1 MRFSIKYLYQVTLDQ
16 KLGSEFKPRKAPSET
31 KKYTTIRI
39 CTNFSPNR
47 GSVQTKQPLVQPRK
61 IAKSY
66 GSVRS
71 AIRPQPLQNG
81 QIGCFGPREQAKQAS
96 KSKKKASE
104 PAAPEGVGCA
114 FDLRFPCVALWGSHC
129 SSRIIG

>member
-1 MRFSIKYLYQVTLDQ
+1 MRFLIKYLYQVTLDQ

-66 GSVRS
+66 DRPSVLS
-71 AIRPQPLQNG
+71 HYKM
-81 QIGCFGPREQAKQAS
+81 AKLVALGHENKPSKRARARRRKPAS
-96 KSKKKASE
+96 QRQRGLVVPSI
-104 PAAPEGVGCA
+104 CA
-114 FDLRFPCVALWGSHC
+114 FLVLHYGGHIAAAGLKDRRG
-129 SSRIIG
+129 